1 MKPIAALFLILSTC
15 DASGAVQSPLADV
28 RLYAPS
34 IQLDMRYAT
43 ARNFTGRPVAGYLAA
58 KCLLHAPAARA
69 LAAAESALRSRGFGL
84 IIFDC
89 YRPQRAVAEFMA
101 WAKAPDDP
109 VSKPMYYPDLDKSR
123 LVPDY
128 IAEKSGHSKG
138 ATADIGLLDCSE
150 GECREIDMGTPFDFF
165 GTQANTDWPGAS
177 PTQKASRKLLLQ
189 TMAAHGF
196 VNYPLEW
203 WHFTWKAGPLPD
215 EAYDFPIE

>member
-1 MKPIAALFLILSTC
+1 MKPVAVFLLMISAWVASAA
-15 DASGAVQSPLADV
+15 DRSPLADV
-28 RLYAPS
+28 RRYAPS

-43 ARNFTGRPVAGYLAA
+43 ARNFTGRPVTGYMAA

-69 LAAAESALRSRGFGL
+69 LAAAEAALRSRGFGL
-84 IIFDC
+84 IIYDC
-89 YRPQRAVAEFMA
+89 YRPQRAVADFMA

-109 VSKPMYYPDLDKSR
+109 VSKSTYYPDLDKSR

-138 ATADIGLLDCSE
+138 ATADIGLLDCSA
-150 GECREIDMGTPFDFF
+150 GQCREVDMGTPFDFF

-177 PTQKASRKLLLQ
+177 PAQKASRKLLLEA
-189 TMAAHGF
+189 MAAQGF

-203 WHFTWKAGPLPD
+203 WHFTWKAGTLPD